1 MDTSENKLLM
11 LLIKSDFRMSTDIM
25 QENFYRENLD
35 RSQNIRNTNKL
46 ISELN
51 LKLKIILDTE
61 TDIIYKI
68 NSSSDKRMKIIVLN
82 RDFIKH

>member
-1 MDTSENKLLM
+1 L
-11 LLIKSDFRMSTDIM
+11 LLIKNDFRMSTYIM

-82 RDFIKH
+82 RDFIRH